1 MNQKRI
7 GEFISKLRK
16 EKEMT
21 QVELANH
28 LGVTDRAISKW
39 ENGRGLPDLSLIREL
54 CDILGISI
62 NELLNGEKIKKEEY
76 KKVSDN
82 NLINTLEYGKQEL
95 KKRNKVSIL
104 IISIVMLITLTLL
117 TLFMIDTHRMRNDLP
132 VLFSTWG
139 LDYYPPINLE
149 EEKITIAIE
158 EHIINTNDSESP
170 HYNNEKYFTGIE
182 KFLIKELKE
191 NSIYEVYT
199 WVLSESFYR
208 KDNEIINDGGYS
220 MPIKFTLIKENNNYI
235 VTNEEYPNDFKYKED
250 IKRIFPKS
258 IINKIESVNR
268 DGTIEKLEL
277 EIQKQVKLYFH
288 E

>member
-1 MNQKRI
+1 
-7 GEFISKLRK
+7 
-16 EKEMT
+16 MT

>member
-76 KKVSDN
+76 KKVTDN
-82 NLINTLEYGKQEL
+82 NLINKLEYGKQEL

-139 LDYYPPINLE
+139 LDYYPPINLD

>member
-7 GEFISKLRK
+7 GEFISKPRK

>member
-208 KDNEIINDGGYS
+208 KDNGIINDGGYS

>member
-7 GEFISKLRK
+7 GDFISKLRK

>member
-268 DGTIEKLEL
+268 EGTIEKLEL

>member
-104 IISIVMLITLTLL
+104 IISILMLITLTLL

-132 VLFSTWG
+132 VFFSTWG
-139 LDYYPPINLE
+139 LDYYPPINLD

-158 EHIINTNDSESP
+158 EYIVNTNDSESS
-170 HYNNEKYFTGIE
+170 HYNDEKYFTSIE

-208 KDNEIINDGGYS
+208 KDNEVINDGSYS
-220 MPIKFTLIKENNNYI
+220 VPIKFTVKKEDNNYI
-235 VTNEEYPNDFKYKED
+235 VTNEEYPNDFKYEED

-258 IINKIESVNR
+258 IINKIKSVNR
-268 DGTIEKLEL
+268 DGTIEKLAL

>member
-139 LDYYPPINLE
+139 LDYYPPINLD

-158 EHIINTNDSESP
+158 EYIVNTNDSESS
-170 HYNNEKYFTGIE
+170 HYNDEKYFTSIE

-208 KDNEIINDGGYS
+208 KDNEVINDGGYS
-220 MPIKFTLIKENNNYI
+220 VPIKFTVKKEDNNYI
-235 VTNEEYPNDFKYKED
+235 VTNEEYPNDFKYEED

-258 IINKIESVNR
+258 IINKIKSVNR
-268 DGTIEKLEL
+268 DGTIEKLAL

>member
-250 IKRIFPKS
+250 IKRMFPKS

>member
-170 HYNNEKYFTGIE
+170 RYNNEKYFTGIE